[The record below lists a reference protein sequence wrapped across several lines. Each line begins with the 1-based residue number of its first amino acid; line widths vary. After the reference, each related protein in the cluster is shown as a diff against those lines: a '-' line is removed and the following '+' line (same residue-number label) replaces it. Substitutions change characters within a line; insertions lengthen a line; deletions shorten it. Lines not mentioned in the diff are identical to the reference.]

1 MSLILVDGAALYY
14 RAHYAFANRPL
25 TAPSGETTSI
35 AFGFFNSILGLI
47 QSRSPSHLAV
57 VFDRPG
63 KVFRHDLYPA
73 YKANRKPMPD
83 ELREQLPRLQ
93 ELLAAWGVAVLEQDN
108 YEADDLMA
116 TLARSSAGVI
126 DTVWHYTG
134 DKDFMQLL
142 DARTGMLKPG
152 RRGTEL
158 TEYTLADVRAD
169 FGLEPEELVD
179 VFALSGDASD
189 NIPGAPGLGPKTALK
204 LIHAAGSLDA
214 LLEDPA
220 AAGATKR
227 QQEILRE
234 HREQVLLSRRLFT
247 IDREVPLT
255 VDWELLRTRLPDGPE
270 VRAQLA
276 ELGLRQVLGVI
287 DRLVAAR
294 DSAADVPSTAATAVD
309 PWDLAARGY
318 RILSDDKSLRDYIDA
333 IPEYASVS
341 VDTETDSLRPDR
353 ARLVG
358 VSLAVPGLPAAY
370 VPVRWR
376 VGRDQGTLFPAAS
389 EQDRLDPVR
398 RLLAPLLADPAHE
411 KVGQY
416 LKYDEWILARHGMP
430 LAGPRFDT
438 MLASYVLDPGRQRHG
453 LDDLAADHLGHVMLP
468 YDSLFAAGD
477 RVRDILNVPQERLA
491 VYAAED
497 AEIALRL
504 RDRFAADLAEVPALD
519 RLFRTLETPLSEVLF
534 RMEQRG
540 IRVDTAFLAELGVEF
555 RTQMDDLER
564 RIHASAGREF
574 NVQSPKQLA
583 EILFDELGLKP
594 TKKTASGWSTD
605 VSVLTALAGRHPL
618 PGLILEHRQLAK
630 LLGTYVEAVTAL
642 VEPDTGLLHTS
653 FNQAVAATGRLSSS
667 DPNLQNIPVRTTE
680 GRRIRQAFVP
690 RDAGHVFLS
699 ADYSQIELRL
709 LAHLSGDAALVET
722 FRRGGD
728 VHRRTAA
735 LIAGVGEDAVDGVM
749 RSRAKA
755 INFGVIYGMGARALA
770 RQIDV
775 SVREASGFID
785 DYFRTYPGVREYI
798 EHCRVAARETGYAE
812 TLLGRRRALPEI
824 LSDRDRERS
833 FAERIAVNTPIQ
845 GTAADLIKLA
855 MLEVDRR
862 LTAAGSGALLLLQV
876 HDELLLEVAPDEL
889 AATEALVREAMEGVM
904 ALSVPLVVDL
914 HAGANWAEAHG

>member
-1 MSLILVDGAALYY
+1 
-14 RAHYAFANRPL
+14 
-25 TAPSGETTSI
+25 
-35 AFGFFNSILGLI
+35 
-47 QSRSPSHLAV
+47 
-57 VFDRPG
+57 
-63 KVFRHDLYPA
+63 
-73 YKANRKPMPD
+73 
-83 ELREQLPRLQ
+83 
-93 ELLAAWGVAVLEQDN
+93 
-108 YEADDLMA
+108 
-116 TLARSSAGVI
+116 
-126 DTVWHYTG
+126 
-134 DKDFMQLL
+134 
-142 DARTGMLKPG
+142 
-152 RRGTEL
+152 
-158 TEYTLADVRAD
+158 
-169 FGLEPEELVD
+169 
-179 VFALSGDASD
+179 
-189 NIPGAPGLGPKTALK
+189 
-204 LIHAAGSLDA
+204 
-214 LLEDPA
+214 
-220 AAGATKR
+220 
-227 QQEILRE
+227 
-234 HREQVLLSRRLFT
+234 
-247 IDREVPLT
+247 

-294 DSAADVPSTAATAVD
+294 DSSADVPSTAATAVD

-318 RILSDDKSLRDYIDA
+318 LILSDDKSLRDYIDA
-333 IPEYASVS
+333 IPEHASVS

-411 KVGQY
+411 KVGQN
-416 LKYDEWILARHGMP
+416 LKYDEWILSRHGMP

-477 RVRDILNVPQERLA
+477 RVRDILDVPQERLA

-564 RIHASAGREF
+564 RIHTSAGRGF

-594 TKKTASGWSTD
+594 TRKTASGWSTD

-812 TLLGRRRALPEI
+812 TLLGRRRTLPEI

-862 LTAAGSGALLLLQV
+862 LTATGSGALLLLQV